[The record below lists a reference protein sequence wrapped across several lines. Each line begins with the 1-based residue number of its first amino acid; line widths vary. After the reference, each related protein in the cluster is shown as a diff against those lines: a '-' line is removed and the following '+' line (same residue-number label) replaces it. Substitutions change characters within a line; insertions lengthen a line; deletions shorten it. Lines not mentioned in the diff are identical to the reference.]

1 MADDSFGPEPP
12 RGETE
17 RTAGRGREKELLDPS
32 VVIPRGTPAPPVESV
47 LQLLA
52 DVFMPKAS
60 ESLHQDDAWRY
71 YMLPAQ
77 DAWWYYI
84 DVYYRKFRPQME
96 ELDFRAFVLR
106 LWRYVDAGS
115 YGTAEAAQFVDTF
128 AKETRR
134 IPCAGVVVL
143 NSALD
148 EILLVLGT
156 WSNAKW
162 GFPKGKLKEGEAVCE
177 GAIRETEEE
186 IGVNV
191 RPFMVDGVSARHEFC
206 GRDITLF
213 LAVGLSTRARFVSR
227 TRHEIAEI
235 RWHKLAAVRAH
246 RARYPLL
253 VPFLKLIDE
262 WIDNLKNQPE
272 PTSGAASVP
281 PAPAPAATSLLPAPV
296 PTVAAVPAAPA
307 AYQVVFSTPQPA
319 QPQPVQTGYDVVYAP
334 QAVLSTVPYECAPAP
349 SLLPAPVPTSTS
361 PGWVPYDAQQIL
373 LIPPYPQQ
381 GTEQQPQQVLYYT
394 PQVPQVQQQQ
404 QQQWWQPQMQAPQYR
419 L

>member
-1 MADDSFGPEPP
+1 MEDSSYGQER
-12 RGETE
+12 RGRAEVLP
-17 RTAGRGREKELLDPS
+17 GRGREKELLDPS
-32 VVIPRGTPAPPVESV
+32 VVVPRGTPAPPVEAV

-106 LWRYVDAGS
+106 IWRYVDAGS
-115 YGTAEAAQFVDTF
+115 YGTAEAARFVDTF
-128 AKETRR
+128 TKETRR

-191 RPFMVDGVSARHEFC
+191 RPFIVDGVSARHEFC

-213 LAVGLSTRARFVSR
+213 LAVGLSTRAKCVSR

-262 WIDNLKNQPE
+262 WINNLKHQPD
-272 PTSGAASVP
+272 PVP
-281 PAPAPAATSLLPAPV
+281 AGHSSAPSTTPSLLPAPV
-296 PTVAAVPAAPA
+296 PAPVPAPAPA
-307 AYQVVFSTPQPA
+307 AYQVVYSSPPPPPQV
-319 QPQPVQTGYDVVYAP
+319 QPGYDVVYAP
-334 QAVLSTVPYECAPAP
+334 QALLPPPPPASAVPYECASAAPA
-349 SLLPAPVPTSTS
+349 LLPAPVPPPASAS
-361 PGWVPYDAQQIL
+361 PGWVPYDAQQVL
-373 LIPPYPQQ
+373 LIPPYAP
-381 GTEQQPQQVLYYT
+381 
-394 PQVPQVQQQQ
+394 QQQQ
-404 QQQWWQPQMQAPQYR
+404 QQQWWQPQMQALQF
-419 L
+419 

>member
-1 MADDSFGPEPP
+1 
-12 RGETE
+12 
-17 RTAGRGREKELLDPS
+17 
-32 VVIPRGTPAPPVESV
+32 
-47 LQLLA
+47 
-52 DVFMPKAS
+52 MPKAS

-106 LWRYVDAGS
+106 IWQYVDAGS

-128 AKETRR
+128 TKETRR

-213 LAVGLSTRARFVSR
+213 LAVGLSTRCKCVSK

-235 RWHKLAAVRAH
+235 RWHKLATVRAH

-262 WIDNLKNQPE
+262 WIDNLKHQPE
-272 PTSGAASVP
+272 PGPVDP
-281 PAPAPAATSLLPAPV
+281 VPAAPSLLPAP
-296 PTVAAVPAAPA
+296 TTAAAPA
-307 AYQVVFSTPQPA
+307 AYQVIYSSPQP
-319 QPQPVQTGYDVVYAP
+319 QQMPPGYDVVYAP
-334 QAVLSTVPYECAPAP
+334 QALMPTSVPYECPPA
-349 SLLPAPVPTSTS
+349 AAVPTSAS
-361 PGWVPYDAQQIL
+361 PAWVPYDAQQVL
-373 LIPPYPQQ
+373 LIPPYAQQQ
-381 GTEQQPQQVLYYT
+381 GQQQQGRQQPQQQVLYYT
-394 PQVPQVQQQQ
+394 PQPQPQPQPPP
-404 QQQWWQPQMQAPQYR
+404 QQWWQPQMQAPQF
-419 L
+419 

>member
-1 MADDSFGPEPP
+1 MEDDSFVPEV
-12 RGETE
+12 RGSRTET
-17 RTAGRGREKELLDPS
+17 GMNRGREKELLDPS
-32 VVIPRGTPAPPVESV
+32 VVIPRGTPAPPIESV

-60 ESLHQDDAWRY
+60 ESLHEDDAWRY

-84 DVYYRKFRPQME
+84 DVYYRKFRPRME

-106 LWRYVDAGS
+106 MWQYVDAGS

-143 NSALD
+143 SSALD
-148 EILLVLGT
+148 EILLVRGT

-191 RPFMVDGVSARHEFC
+191 RPFIVDGVSARHEFC

-213 LAVGLSTRARFVSR
+213 LAVGLSTRCKCVSK

-235 RWHKLAAVRAH
+235 RWHRLAAVRAH

-262 WIDNLKNQPE
+262 WIDNLKHQPE
-272 PTSGAASVP
+272 PVP
-281 PAPAPAATSLLPAPV
+281 GDRAPAPSLLPAPAPAPAAP
-296 PTVAAVPAAPA
+296 APA
-307 AYQVVFSTPQPA
+307 AYQVIYASPPPP
-319 QPQPVQTGYDVVYAP
+319 QPQPQPQPQAQPGYDVVYAP
-334 QAVLSTVPYECAPAP
+334 QALLPTAVSAVPYECTPAQP
-349 SLLPAPVPTSTS
+349 PASTS
-361 PGWVPYDAQQIL
+361 PGWVPYDAQQVL
-373 LIPPYPQQ
+373 LIPPYAPQQ
-381 GTEQQPQQVLYYT
+381 QQQPLQQQPQQVLYYAP
-394 PQVPQVQQQQ
+394 PQVPMQQ
-404 QQQWWQPQMQAPQYR
+404 QQQWWQPPQF
-419 L
+419 